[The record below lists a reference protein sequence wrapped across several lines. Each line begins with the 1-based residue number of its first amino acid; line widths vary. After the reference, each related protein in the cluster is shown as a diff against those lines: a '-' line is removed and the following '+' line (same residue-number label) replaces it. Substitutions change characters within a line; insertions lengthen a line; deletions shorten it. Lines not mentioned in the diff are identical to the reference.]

1 MSSATPPRP
10 LQAGGSYR
18 KDGEVCEHHGM
29 VVGDLLH
36 SPFEI
41 LIIPV
46 SMILFFA
53 VILIRMYA
61 PGEPVDSKDAD
72 RQG

>member
-1 MSSATPPRP
+1 
-10 LQAGGSYR
+10 
-18 KDGEVCEHHGM
+18 M

-61 PGEPVDSKDAD
+61 PRKPVDSKDAD

>member
-1 MSSATPPRP
+1 MNSAATA

-18 KDGEVCEHHGM
+18 KDCEVCEHRGM

-41 LIIPV
+41 LIIPI

-61 PGEPVDSKDAD
+61 PRKPVDSKDAD